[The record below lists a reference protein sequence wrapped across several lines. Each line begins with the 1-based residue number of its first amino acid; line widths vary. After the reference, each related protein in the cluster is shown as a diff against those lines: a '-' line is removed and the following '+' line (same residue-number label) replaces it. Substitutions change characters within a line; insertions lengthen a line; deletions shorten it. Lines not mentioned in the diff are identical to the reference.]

1 MKKLLLLSMTLYY
14 LSFITNA
21 QETVLFSGDATTSM
35 FSRMDLIEWAMGEA
49 TEGAYY
55 VNFGTAE
62 APAFTEVGVNP
73 DKTGVNTTDNALH
86 MATTKGHS
94 WWPDFLIMKLT
105 EPITITAENRYLHVY
120 HFRENLNKNFSL
132 YIGDVTLPDDGD
144 KGTKRWDKQL
154 ANAGVWED
162 VVVDLNWYIENATP
176 VDAIGMLVDQ
186 NWGGDAEDP
195 TNYYFD
201 EIVLS
206 GDNMPRGINIFTDTE
221 LSIDLGDDVSY
232 DKWVSKLDLQFEE
245 NSSEIITNPF
255 TDQSTEAP
263 FDSIMKFNK
272 SDSAIWWAGGPRF
285 VLDGTLP
292 VGTDGSSYLH
302 IFVNIEELEA
312 DKDYYVV
319 QLNAKDFS
327 GNEIDSGDALK
338 YWSDEAGTWIDMVLD
353 VSALGYVSEFQVR
366 FDIRRNESDEYIKS
380 PEGVFYLDDIVINGE
395 EEQRTIDGGG
405 NAVINKD
412 VNKSNIYSFDKNI
425 VVNGN
430 VAVAEVFDILGNKV
444 GRYDVNG
451 LETTI
456 QVKNTGVYIV
466 KSVQF
471 NKKVSTTKVLIK

>member
-1 MKKLLLLSMTLYY
+1 
-14 LSFITNA
+14 
-21 QETVLFSGDATTSM
+21 
-35 FSRMDLIEWAMGEA
+35 
-49 TEGAYY
+49 
-55 VNFGTAE
+55 
-62 APAFTEVGVNP
+62 
-73 DKTGVNTTDNALH
+73 
-86 MATTKGHS
+86 
-94 WWPDFLIMKLT
+94 
-105 EPITITAENRYLHVY
+105 
-120 HFRENLNKNFSL
+120 
-132 YIGDVTLPDDGD
+132 
-144 KGTKRWDKQL
+144 
-154 ANAGVWED
+154 
-162 VVVDLNWYIENATP
+162 
-176 VDAIGMLVDQ
+176 MLVDQ

-263 FDSIMKFNK
+263 FESIMKFNK

-380 PEGVFYLDDIVINGE
+380 PAGVIYLDDIVINGE
-395 EEQRTIDGGG
+395 EEQRTLDGGG

-444 GRYDVNG
+444 GKYDVNG